1 MGNKITIVC
10 EPLDKGLAEDIEKN
24 MISLTFNNRRVG
36 ELFQTKYKWDL
47 LASRRVWAFGPDIQ
61 GPNLILDDTLPS
73 EVNHKLLSSVKE
85 SIIQGFR
92 WAVREGP
99 LCDEII
105 RSVKFKIID
114 AQLSS
119 EALHKS
125 AGQIIPTTRRCCYS
139 AFLLAKRRGYVTMEK
154 PKPGTPVFIVKAYLP
169 VIESFGFETD
179 LRYHTLGQA
188 FCLSVFD
195 HWSIVPGDPLDK
207 SILLK
212 PLEPSPLPMISRE
225 FVIKTRRR
233 KGLSEEI
240 LISKFFD
247 DLMLIE
253 LAKQDALIE

>member
-1 MGNKITIVC
+1 MN
-10 EPLDKGLAEDIEKN
+10 
-24 MISLTFNNRRVG
+24 F
-36 ELFQTKYKWDL
+36 FQIKYKWDL

-139 AFLLAKRRGYVTMEK
+139 AFLLAMPRLMEPIYELEIITSADCIPAIYNLLAKRRGYVTMEK

-207 SILLK
+207 SIILK

-240 LISKFFD
+240 LINKFFD
-247 DLMLIE
+247 DPMLIE